1 MVAPL
6 YTQEMFTS
14 RSKTSRMQTL
24 ISIGLHEHVLY
35 QGICVV
41 SETVYE
47 GPGAFEIGYAIR
59 P

>member
-14 RSKTSRMQTL
+14 RSKTSGMQTL
-24 ISIGLHEHVLY
+24 ISIVLHTHILY
-35 QGICVV
+35 QGTCVV

-47 GPGAFEIGYAIR
+47 GPGAFEIG
-59 P
+59 